1 MRTLRAAISL
11 FAVLSLMGGTT
22 MATLATV
29 ADDDRS
35 IKPVA
40 GTLAVHQLPGGTF
53 NVDDRVFQYREY
65 PVAGSTHH
73 VNDAR
78 LGGYLVS
85 EWNWDVQS
93 SGDRPV
99 PAWGTITIDGP
110 DGSWSGDFT
119 GIRENDFEPIG
130 IRALLM
136 GQGAYDGLCA
146 TLDITAL
153 ELARGDTWVIDGIVH
168 PVDMAG

>member
-1 MRTLRAAISL
+1 MRALRTVISL
-11 FAVLSLMGGTT
+11 LAVLSLIGGST
-22 MATLATV
+22 MAALATP
-29 ADDDRS
+29 ADEDRS

-53 NVDDRVFQYREY
+53 DVEDRVFQYRDY

-78 LGGYLVS
+78 LAGYLLS

-110 DGSWSGDFT
+110 DGAWVGDFA
-119 GIRENDFEPIG
+119 GVRENDFEPID

-136 GQGAYDGLCA
+136 GQGAYDGLCV
-146 TLDITAL
+146 TLDIIAL
-153 ELARGDTWVIDGIVH
+153 ELARGDTWVIDGIVR

>member
-1 MRTLRAAISL
+1 MRALRTAVAL
-11 FAVLSLMGGTT
+11 LAVLSLMGGTT
-22 MATLATV
+22 LAATASAT
-29 ADDDRS
+29 DDDWS
-35 IKPVA
+35 IQSVA

-53 NVDDRVFQYREY
+53 DVEDRVFQYREY

-78 LGGYLVS
+78 LAGYLLS

-110 DGSWSGDFT
+110 DGSWNGDFT

-136 GQGAYDGLCA
+136 GDGAYDGLCA